1 MTESFT
7 EISKIAQG
15 ENKCC
20 FTSLLLFYP
29 LNPSIS
35 PAEKEQPGHQ
45 KILCFEFCCA
55 QSFKSAKEKKA
66 AK

>member
-35 PAEKEQPGHQ
+35 PAEKKTAWSP
-45 KILCFEFCCA
+45 KNIMF
-55 QSFKSAKEKKA
+55 
-66 AK
+66 